1 VGIVLLVASTNV
13 AGLLLARSAARRR
26 EFALRSALGA
36 SRTRMVRQLLTESTI
51 VALMGGILGVGL
63 AKLLLRLVLA
73 EFAQSL
79 PRAANIGL
87 NPPVLFFALGVS
99 LAVGILFGLAPAR
112 EYSRVD
118 VQSSLKEGDRGST
131 RASHRGQ
138 SVLVTLQMAM
148 TLVLLVGSGLLLR
161 TIYDLWHVDPGFN
174 TRHVITFRVGLS
186 PALTRTASSTRTAYR
201 QLLDRIHGIPGVE
214 AADFTNIVPLSDN
227 DNGGPFWIGQQQN
240 TSMQDAPHALYFE
253 TGPDYLKTMGIPLLQ
268 GRFFTE
274 GDNSESEPVVAIDSV
289 LAHTW
294 FPNTNPVGRT
304 ITVAHWR
311 TARIIGVVGHVKKWG
326 MNDPGTYNPSQI
338 YISFYQLSD
347 QWVPAFARALTVAV
361 RTPLDSA
368 ALMPAIRNAV
378 YSGAPDQPIY
388 DVKTMEEV
396 VTASM
401 APQRFPLILLGA
413 FSILALLL
421 GTVGIY
427 SLTSYSVTQRIPE
440 IGIRIA
446 LGAGRQSIFRMVI
459 GQGLRPAI
467 AGLVIGAA
475 SAFILARLLGSFSQL
490 LYGVRPG
497 DPLTLAAVSLVLMS
511 AALLACYLPARRAT
525 RIDPMQA
532 LRTE

>member
-1 VGIVLLVASTNV
+1 
-13 AGLLLARSAARRR
+13 
-26 EFALRSALGA
+26 
-36 SRTRMVRQLLTESTI
+36 
-51 VALMGGILGVGL
+51 
-63 AKLLLRLVLA
+63 
-73 EFAQSL
+73 
-79 PRAANIGL
+79 
-87 NPPVLFFALGVS
+87 
-99 LAVGILFGLAPAR
+99 
-112 EYSRVD
+112 
-118 VQSSLKEGDRGST
+118 
-131 RASHRGQ
+131 
-138 SVLVTLQMAM
+138 
-148 TLVLLVGSGLLLR
+148 
-161 TIYDLWHVDPGFN
+161 
-174 TRHVITFRVGLS
+174 
-186 PALTRTASSTRTAYR
+186 
-201 QLLDRIHGIPGVE
+201 
-214 AADFTNIVPLSDN
+214 
-227 DNGGPFWIGQQQN
+227 
-240 TSMQDAPHALYFE
+240 
-253 TGPDYLKTMGIPLLQ
+253 
-268 GRFFTE
+268 
-274 GDNSESEPVVAIDSV
+274 
-289 LAHTW
+289 
-294 FPNTNPVGRT
+294 
-304 ITVAHWR
+304 
-311 TARIIGVVGHVKKWG
+311 VKKWG

-427 SLTSYSVTQRIPE
+427 SLTSYSITQRIPE

-459 GQGLRPAI
+459 GQGLRLAI
-467 AGLVIGAA
+467 AGLAIGTAA
-475 SAFILARLLGSFSQL
+475 AFILARLLGSFSQL